1 MAYIVKS
8 SERLRKIGAE
18 TETKALLYLMNF
30 ISESNEIY
38 YFVVDFFNDL
48 TGMDKYS
55 TKLWDLQSKG
65 NKNVSPKDLGRELV
79 TLYKNYLSELEF
91 HAYILFVESVST
103 GVRIDSSKDVFDYSN
118 VNEKALKSI
127 KEGLK
132 EESQAKEYIND
143 TDIDD
148 NKINEFIKKITFV
161 IGSQHTPAEYVKAI
175 IKNHPRIIPDEKTL
189 IGIFN
194 EIRDKQSEKKNIN
207 IVENIT
213 IETSQDALLYFR
225 HLTSIQIKMLTL
237 QRIINR
243 NPLELGI
250 PRSFIPIYNTCPPE
264 HQKDFLQECQSTLCR
279 ALFDKN
285 DSESF
290 WVIFETVYTLILN
303 NPNDDPRNI
312 YDKLKKTPNCI
323 EKCTSFD
330 ALSLQYFISTIKDG
344 IQQ

>member
-30 ISESNEIY
+30 TSESNEIY

-65 NKNVSPKDLGRELV
+65 NKNVSPKALGKELV
-79 TLYKNYLSELEF
+79 TLYKNYLSDFEF

-103 GVRIDSSKDVFDYSN
+103 GVRIDSSKDVFNYSN
-118 VNEKALKSI
+118 IKEKALKSM

-132 EESQAKEYIND
+132 EESQAKEYINNI
-143 TDIDD
+143 DIDD
-148 NKINEFIKKITFV
+148 SKINEFIKKITFV

-175 IKNHPRIIPDEKTL
+175 IKNHPCIIPDENTL

-194 EIRDKQSEKKNIN
+194 EIRDKQSEKKNTN

-225 HLTSIQIKMLTL
+225 HLTSNQIKMLTL

-243 NPLELGI
+243 NPLEQGI

-264 HQKDFLQECQSTLCR
+264 HQKNFLQDCQSALCV

-285 DSESF
+285 AADSF
-290 WVIFETVYTLILN
+290 WTIFETVYLLIIK
-303 NPNDDPRNI
+303 NPNDDPRKI
-312 YDKLKKTPNCI
+312 YEKLKKTPNCI
-323 EKCTSFD
+323 EKYTAFD